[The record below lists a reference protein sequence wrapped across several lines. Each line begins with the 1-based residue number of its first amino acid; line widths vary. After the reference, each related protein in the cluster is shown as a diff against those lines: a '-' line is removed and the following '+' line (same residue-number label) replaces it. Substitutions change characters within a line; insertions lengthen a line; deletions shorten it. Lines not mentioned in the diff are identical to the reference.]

1 MYTITLLCTNAV
13 VCCEKRFW
21 IKQMFAYSKYITQ
34 HLFGSYVSTI
44 LFNLQYL
51 SKIWFC
57 TFLVFCPLNFFK
69 ELFLMFAKCDTRFCR
84 HCNNYENS
92 FYSRVSI
99 KNICLSEYLTY
110 QQLELRKMSKSYL
123 GSYNWYLKIKLLDLA
138 DTAMFWE
145 CMYRQIISPSTR
157 SSRTLGV
164 HFLGK
169 TMSFELIVQTAA
181 QLQFKE
187 SKESPPKFLTG
198 WTNLWSP
205 MRTTSAS
212 NIAVVR

>member
-1 MYTITLLCTNAV
+1 MTQDSADTATIMRIA
-13 VCCEKRFW
+13 
-21 IKQMFAYSKYITQ
+21 STQ
-34 HLFGSYVSTI
+34 EFQS
-44 LFNLQYL
+44 
-51 SKIWFC
+51 
-57 TFLVFCPLNFFK
+57 
-69 ELFLMFAKCDTRFCR
+69 
-84 HCNNYENS
+84 
-92 FYSRVSI
+92 
-99 KNICLSEYLTY
+99 ICLSEYLTY

-138 DTAMFWE
+138 DTAIFWE

-169 TMSFELIVQTAA
+169 TMSFGLIVQTAA

-187 SKESPPKFLTG
+187 SKESLPRFLTG

-212 NIAVVR
+212 DIVVVRKQSKVSVMCKSKCVSSHIDLC